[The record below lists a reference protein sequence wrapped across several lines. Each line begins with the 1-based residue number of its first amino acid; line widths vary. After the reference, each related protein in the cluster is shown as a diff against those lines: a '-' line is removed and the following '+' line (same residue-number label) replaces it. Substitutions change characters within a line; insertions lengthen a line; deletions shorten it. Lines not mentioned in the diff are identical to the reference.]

1 MNLALAVSNIAN
13 YALQAGVLIA
23 AGLLAV
29 RLLRLARPLLFLQL
43 LLGAVLLL
51 PFLQSWYRPVFTVT
65 RAAGGRVLMPA
76 AALER
81 VKAPIAVDWALV
93 TLAILALG
101 VLVRVTWL
109 LFGLMRL
116 RSIRWDARPLAD
128 GVAVS
133 TEIAGPVTFGFWR
146 PVILLPPAVLEMPEA
161 ARLAVLAHER
171 AHVRRHDWL
180 FALLEELVLCVLWFH
195 PALWWLVGRIRLA
208 REQVVDQ
215 EACRAV
221 GSVEVYMEAL
231 LRAADVP
238 LPPYLAPA
246 PQFLRRRQLAA
257 RVQSLLEESTMSRI
271 RARISYATATLLVA
285 GLTAWVTVQYPLR
298 GAPQIVE
305 AAPDYAT
312 VRGAELVHS
321 TRPVYPIAA
330 IRAGVAG
337 PVTVEVT
344 LAANGEVADARVI
357 SGAAELRRAALDAV
371 LNWQFRP
378 GGGVAQVVVDFRLPA
393 APAAGAGGRVNRV
406 ASVSIAEDIPAPL
419 AETLRARLL
428 PFVGQ
433 PAGGELY
440 SIVKRVD
447 PALGM
452 RTEMVESGGEL
463 EMKVFI
469 ERMDLVRSVVNVPG
483 RIRVGAGVQAANLI
497 SKPEPAYPPLARQ
510 ARIQGS
516 VRFRVGIGRDGGV
529 IAIEVVSGHPLL
541 IPAAVEAVRQY
552 RYRPTLLNGQP
563 VEVSSEVDVNFSL

>member
-1 MNLALAVSNIAN
+1 MNLALAVSNIVN

-43 LLGAVLLL
+43 LLGAALLL

-65 RAAGGRVLMPA
+65 RVAGGRVVMPA
-76 AALER
+76 AVLER
-81 VKAPIAVDWALV
+81 VNAPVAVDWALV

-101 VLVRVTWL
+101 VLARVIWL

-305 AAPDYAT
+305 AAPEYAT

-357 SGAAELRRAALDAV
+357 SGAAELRRAALESVLHWQFKPGPSAAQVTIDIREEPVMTMARVKDIFVAQSLDPSTKRAV
-371 LNWQFRP
+371 LE
-378 GGGVAQVVVDFRLPA
+378 A
-393 APAAGAGGRVNRV
+393 
-406 ASVSIAEDIPAPL
+406 
-419 AETLRARLL
+419 LL
-428 PFVGQ
+428 PFKGRPVS
-433 PAGGELY
+433 PELY
-440 SIVKRVD
+440 AAVRSIDSSLKVRSNVGSD
-447 PALGM
+447 GA
-452 RTEMVESGGEL
+452 T
-463 EMKVFI
+463 VFI
-469 ERMDLVRSVVNVPG
+469 GHSLTGSTAPDA
-483 RIRVGAGVQAANLI
+483 IRVGAGVQAANLI

-529 IAIEVVSGHPLL
+529 VAIEVVSGHPLL
-541 IPAAVEAVRQY
+541 IPAAAEAVRQY